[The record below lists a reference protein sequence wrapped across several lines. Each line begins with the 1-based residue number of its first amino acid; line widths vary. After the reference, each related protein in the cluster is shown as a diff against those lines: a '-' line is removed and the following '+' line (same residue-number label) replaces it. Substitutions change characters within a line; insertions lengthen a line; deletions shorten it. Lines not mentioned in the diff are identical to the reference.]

1 MNRLWA
7 GFLLASF
14 LIAASV
20 WGQEPSDNFG
30 PKPARSAEAKAQYE
44 ASLAASKGKPDL
56 LVLPGLK
63 ADRKARTVEVL
74 VETTGLRADEV
85 AEFLL
90 VGHESSRGYEALL
103 WSYAKPGDV
112 HSALKFIGLKPGRP
126 RNPVVP
132 SLSLGGDRVTL
143 TMRDEEGN
151 SVPIERLI
159 LDKQTEKTLPEEGFI
174 FSGSLMIPP
183 TGTNKAARFVA
194 DVDELRSVA
203 SIYNEPTAIL
213 DVPRRASQG
222 EVYGNQVVNP
232 EFALKGGLLRTV
244 VMTPGPSDGKA
255 TARNLRL
262 SITEMK
268 GTNGIVCRLTEK
280 EKTLCDGAPITSVVE
295 RLAALRKEGEIPVI
309 DLSLGEALQLNDICK
324 AAVLIAMMEAL
335 EMIAVE
341 PPSSGQLYYRAFVP
355 DKAWLEPEG
364 RPCQPWELHLS
375 RRDGKVAGQMV
386 WQESLWSADG
396 ATETFKRTE
405 HPVADAQALRAR
417 LTADAQE
424 RITAGKSALPAVL
437 LVYAQPGLT
446 YGELMAF
453 IRPSLDTHGT
463 VYVFLEHRTSNA
475 QR

>member
-7 GFLLASF
+7 GVLMASV
-14 LIAASV
+14 LIAPSV
-20 WGQEPSDNFG
+20 SGQEPSDNFG

-44 ASLAASKGKPDL
+44 TNLAASKDKPDL

-63 ADRKARTVEVL
+63 ADRKARTIEVL

-90 VGHESSRGYEALL
+90 VGQESSHGYEALL

-112 HSALKFIGLKPGRP
+112 HSALKFIGLKPGTP

-143 TMRDEEGN
+143 MVRDDKGEA
-151 SVPIERLI
+151 VPIERLI
-159 LDKQTEKTLPEEGFI
+159 LDKQTNKTLPEEGFV
-174 FSGSLMIPP
+174 FSGSLLVPP
-183 TGTNKAARFVA
+183 TGTNKASRFVA

-232 EFALKGGLLRTV
+232 EFALAGGLLRTV

-262 SITEMK
+262 SIMGVK

-280 EKTLCDGAPITSVVE
+280 EKTLCDAAPITAVVE
-295 RLAALRKEGEIPVI
+295 RLAALRKEGETPYI
-309 DLSLGEALQLNDICK
+309 DLSLGEALQLTDICETSI
-324 AAVLIAMMEAL
+324 LIAMMEAL
-335 EMIAVE
+335 EMIAVG
-341 PPSSGQLYYRAFVP
+341 PPASGQLYYRAFVP
-355 DKAWLEPEG
+355 DKAWQEPEG

-396 ATETFKRTE
+396 ATETFKRYE

-417 LTADAQE
+417 LSADAQE
-424 RITAGKSALPAVL
+424 RLAAGKSALPAVL

-463 VYVFLEHRTSNA
+463 VYVFLQEM
-475 QR
+475 

>member
-1 MNRLWA
+1 MKRLRA
-7 GFLLASF
+7 GLVLVSF
-14 LIAASV
+14 SIAASV
-20 WGQEPSDNFG
+20 SGQEPSDNYG
-30 PKPARSAEAKAQYE
+30 PQPARSAEAKAKYE

-56 LVLPGLK
+56 LVLPGLV

-74 VETTGLRADEV
+74 VETTGLRAEEL

-90 VGHESSRGYEALL
+90 VGHESSHGYEALL

-112 HSALKFIGLKPGRP
+112 HSALKFIGLKPGTP

-132 SLSLGGDRVTL
+132 NLSLGGDRVTL
-143 TMRDEEGN
+143 MVRDDKGEA
-151 SVPIERLI
+151 VPIERLI
-159 LDKQTEKTLPEEGFI
+159 LDKQTSKTLPEEGFV
-174 FSGSLMIPP
+174 FSGSLLVPP
-183 TGTNKAARFVA
+183 TGTNKASRFVA
-194 DVDELRSVA
+194 DLDELRSVA

-232 EFALKGGLLRTV
+232 ECALEGGLLRTV
-244 VMTPGPSDGKA
+244 VMTPGPSEGRA

-262 SITEMK
+262 SITEAK

-280 EKTLCDGAPITSVVE
+280 EQTLCEGTPITSVVE
-295 RLAALRKEGEIPVI
+295 RLAVLRKEGEIPYV
-309 DLSLGEALQLNDICK
+309 DLLLGEALQLADICK
-324 AAVLIAMMEAL
+324 TSILIAMMEAL
-335 EMIAVE
+335 EMIAVG
-341 PPSSGQLYYRAFVP
+341 PPASGQLYYRAFVP
-355 DKAWLEPEG
+355 DKAWQEAEG

-396 ATETFKRTE
+396 ATETFKRYE
-405 HPVADAQALRAR
+405 HSVADAQALRAR
-417 LTADAQE
+417 LAADAQE
-424 RITAGKSALPAVL
+424 RLAAGKSALPAVL
-437 LVYAQPGLT
+437 LVFAQPGLT

-463 VYVFLEHRTSNA
+463 VYLFLQE
-475 QR
+475 

>member
-14 LIAASV
+14 FMTASV
-20 WGQEPSDNFG
+20 SGQEPSDQFG
-30 PKPARSAEAKAQYE
+30 PKPARAAEAKAQYQ
-44 ASLAASKGKPDL
+44 ANLAASKGKPDV
-56 LVLPGLK
+56 LVLPGLM

-112 HSALKFIGLKPGRP
+112 HSALTFIGLKPGTP

-143 TMRDEEGN
+143 AVRDDKGK

-159 LDKQTEKTLPEEGFI
+159 LDKQTDKTLPEEGFV
-174 FSGSLMIPP
+174 FSGSLLVSP
-183 TGTNKAARFVA
+183 TGTNKASRFVA

-232 EFALKGGLLRTV
+232 EVALKGGLLRTV
-244 VMTPGPSDGKA
+244 VMTPGPSDGKE
-255 TARNLRL
+255 TARHLRL
-262 SITEMK
+262 SITELK

-280 EKTLCDGAPITSVVE
+280 VKTLCDAAPITLVVE
-295 RLAALRKEGEIPVI
+295 RLAALRKEGEIPYVE
-309 DLSLGEALQLNDICK
+309 LSLSEALQLTDICK
-324 AAVLIAMMEAL
+324 TSILIAMMEAL
-335 EMIAVE
+335 EMIAVA
-341 PPSSGQLYYRAFVP
+341 PPASGQLYYRAFVP
-355 DKAWLEPEG
+355 DKAWQEPEG

-375 RRDGKVAGQMV
+375 RRDGKVTGQMV

-396 ATETFKRTE
+396 ATETFKRDE
-405 HPVADAQALRAR
+405 HQVADAQALRAR
-417 LTADAQE
+417 LDANAQE
-424 RITAGKSALPAVL
+424 RLAAGKSALPGVL
-437 LVYAQPGLT
+437 LVFAQPGLT

-463 VYVFLEHRTSNA
+463 VYLFLEE
-475 QR
+475 